1 MGAEVAVSL
10 AWPATAEG
18 LRVWGAVLL
27 AWVLA
32 TYFVAGNTPIIERI
46 GAHPAPG
53 PHPSWKRRAY
63 VRAPALLILLLL
75 ILTPRN
81 AGIWALLAALPILAS
96 LLPFARAYL
105 AEHDLRWGAEVEI
118 GTNAL
123 VVLLSAGLL
132 GDAPDIGRALITI
145 PLAASRLAAVW
156 FALASLGLLTRGG
169 THVVRGILAKSGAGP
184 LEKGTR
190 HQALAVDVAEY
201 NRGRIIGAV
210 ERLIMAAMVAGGAF
224 SALTFLIAAKGLVRS
239 KKFEDPDFAEYF
251 LIGTLSSAALAI
263 ACGLLLRAIFDTL
276 W

>member
-1 MGAEVAVSL
+1 MGGEIAVSL
-10 AWPATAEG
+10 VWPTSADG
-18 LRVWGAVLL
+18 LGLWGEVLF

-32 TYFVAGNTPIIERI
+32 TYFVAGNGPIIERI

-53 PHPSWKRRAY
+53 PDPSWKRRAY
-63 VRAPALLILLLL
+63 ARAPALLILSLL

-81 AGIWALLAALPILAS
+81 AGIWALIVALPILAT

-105 AEHDLRWGAEVEI
+105 AEHDLRWGAELEI
-118 GTNAL
+118 VTNAL
-123 VVLLSAGLL
+123 VVLLSAWVL
-132 GDAPDIGRALITI
+132 GDAQGVGRALITT
-145 PLAASRLAAVW
+145 PLSSSRLAAIW
-156 FALASLGLLTRGG
+156 FAGAGIGFLTRGG
-169 THVVRGILAKSGAGP
+169 THVVRGILAKSDAGP

-190 HQALAVDVAEY
+190 YPALGVDVAEY

-224 SALTFLIAAKGLVRS
+224 SPLTFLIGAKGLVRS

-263 ACGLLLRAIFDTL
+263 ACGLLLRAVFDAL

>member
-1 MGAEVAVSL
+1 VSL
-10 AWPATAEG
+10 AWPTTAEG
-18 LRVWGAVLL
+18 LRLWGAVLL

-32 TYFVAGNTPIIERI
+32 TYFVAGNSPIIERI

-63 VRAPALLILLLL
+63 ARAPALLILLLL

-81 AGIWALLAALPILAS
+81 AGIWALLAALPILAT

-123 VVLLSAGLL
+123 VVLLSAWVL
-132 GDAPDIGRALITI
+132 GDAPGIGRALITI
-145 PLAASRLAAVW
+145 PLASSRLAAIW
-156 FALASLGLLTRGG
+156 FALARMGLLTRGG
-169 THVVRGILAKSGAGP
+169 THVVRGILAKSDAGP
-184 LEKGTR
+184 LERGTR
-190 HQALAVDVAEY
+190 HPTLAVDVAEY

-263 ACGLLLRAIFDTL
+263 AGGLLWRAIFAAL

>member
-1 MGAEVAVSL
+1 V
-10 AWPATAEG
+10 
-18 LRVWGAVLL
+18 
-27 AWVLA
+27 A
-32 TYFVAGNTPIIERI
+32 TYFVAGNSPIIERI

-63 VRAPALLILLLL
+63 VRAPALLVVLLL
-75 ILTPRN
+75 ILTPKN
-81 AGIWALLAALPILAS
+81 AGVWALLVALPMLAS

-105 AEHDLRWGAEVEI
+105 AEHDLRWGAELELA
-118 GTNAL
+118 TNAL
-123 VVLLSAGLL
+123 AVLWSAGLL
-132 GDAPDIGRALITI
+132 GDAPGAGRALIAI
-145 PLAASRLAAVW
+145 PLPSSRLAAVW
-156 FALASLGLLTRGG
+156 FALASIGFLTRGG
-169 THVVRGILAKSGAGP
+169 THVVRGILAKGDAGP
-184 LEKGTR
+184 LEKGAR
-190 HQALAVDVAEY
+190 HSGGAVDVAEY

-263 ACGLLLRAIFDTL
+263 ACGLLLRAIFATL